1 MPELFEAITKDPEYK
16 PVLPELLERAK
27 SNLMVNAVMRE
38 AILSDT
44 ANALG
49 KMHDVVIDA
58 ATPALIG
65 REIIWVLPTSET
77 LVRFPKAKIGKA
89 HRTAELS

>member
-1 MPELFEAITKDPEYK
+1 MKMLPKLFEAIKEDPEYQ
-16 PVLPELLERAK
+16 PILPELLERAK

-49 KMHDVVIDA
+49 KDA
-58 ATPALIG
+58 
-65 REIIWVLPTSET
+65 
-77 LVRFPKAKIGKA
+77 
-89 HRTAELS
+89 